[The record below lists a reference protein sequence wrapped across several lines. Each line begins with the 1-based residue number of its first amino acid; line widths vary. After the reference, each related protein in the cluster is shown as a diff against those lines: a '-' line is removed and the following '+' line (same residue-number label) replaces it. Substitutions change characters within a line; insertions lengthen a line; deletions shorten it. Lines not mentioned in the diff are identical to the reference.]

1 MTDHVPHRRVP
12 ERFSRPP
19 HDRSIR
25 VCVCLREEDDLVLA
39 GLSVDGFIISRATP
53 SELGSTSATRGVEAL
68 VVDADLPEVLSNI
81 AQIRR
86 SDSVISTLPIVL
98 VGIPG
103 ASLRS
108 GIDAV
113 EAGGDVFV
121 PRPLSAEDLGDRL
134 RALVELPG
142 GSSMISS
149 SESMDRP
156 SILPEVTI
164 RESTA
169 IRIPSTPPMRGKSEP
184 PIRVL
189 SEPPFRGKSEPPLHP
204 SMTPPGGPALSQNE
218 RLASTP
224 AALSPGLSEILRA
237 AVARVGGEGDLLLP
251 SIDDDAVDE
260 LIPSELLEPLDAPH
274 DALGED
280 SLAVSTQST
289 PSGPTRRH
297 SSRMMAAVNPN
308 AVRSSGTPTVTPLP
322 VSGDARLTGTLSR
335 FGTGALL
342 GAAARVRA
350 SGLLVLRS
358 STAEWSLTLTS
369 GHLLAISSSRSG
381 DEVGPLLAR
390 LGAIPREAARFA
402 MVQLDAG
409 LRATAGLAARG
420 YVAADTLAQALAT
433 AAREVCFDLLTLT
446 DVQWEIHPLENANE
460 IPLSPRSLDAL
471 LLLGSRARIEPD
483 DAFQALGGHEAT
495 LSFRSDAA
503 VPKGLNFTNIE
514 RDAIDLVRG
523 GARATAVV
531 NAFGTEP
538 FCALLCLAWLGALR
552 VEGPA
557 AMLNEPEPAIA
568 EERTRIRALLEAA
581 SNKDFFALMGISEW
595 STRSV
600 ALDAVKTRLT
610 EVEGLRVRHPQ
621 TDLAPV
627 IQALDEIH
635 ALLKQSDAWSRYV
648 AALRTRG

>member
-1 MTDHVPHRRVP
+1 M
-12 ERFSRPP
+12 
-19 HDRSIR
+19 
-25 VCVCLREEDDLVLA
+25 REEDDLILA
-39 GLSVDGFIISRATP
+39 ALSVDGFIIARATAD
-53 SELGSTSATRGVEAL
+53 ELGTTSAMRGVEAL

-81 AQIRR
+81 AKIRR

-98 VGIPG
+98 VGVAG

-121 PRPLSAEDLGDRL
+121 PRPLVADDLAARL
-134 RALVELPG
+134 RALVELPSG
-142 GSSMISS
+142 NPMISS
-149 SESMDRP
+149 LERDDDEP
-156 SILPEVTI
+156 ILPDVTV

-169 IRIPSTPPMRGKSEP
+169 IRIQSSPPPRA
-184 PIRVL
+184 
-189 SEPPFRGKSEPPLHP
+189 KSEPPLHASMAPPAGVSLTP
-204 SMTPPGGPALSQNE
+204 SE
-218 RLASTP
+218 RAASTP

-251 SIDDDAVDE
+251 SIDDDAIDE

-280 SLAVSTQST
+280 ALAVSTQST

-297 SSRMMAAVNPN
+297 SSRMMAVSASNSIRPQ
-308 AVRSSGTPTVTPLP
+308 GTPTVTPLP
-322 VSGDARLTGTLSR
+322 VSGDARLTGTLTR

-350 SGLLVLRS
+350 SGLLLLRAGN
-358 STAEWSLTLTS
+358 AEWTLSLTS

-446 DVQWEIHPLENANE
+446 EVQWEMLPLENANE

-471 LLLGSRARIEPD
+471 LLLGSRARIEPE
-483 DAFQALGGHEAT
+483 DAFNALGGHEAT

-503 VPKGLNFTNIE
+503 VPKGMEFTNIE

-523 GARATAVV
+523 GAKASSVID
-531 NAFGTEP
+531 AFGADP
-538 FCALLCLAWLGALR
+538 FCALLTLAWLGALR

-568 EERTRIRALLEAA
+568 EERTRIRALREAA
-581 SNKDFFALMGISEW
+581 AAKDYFALMGVSEW
-595 STRSV
+595 STR
-600 ALDAVKTRLT
+600 AIAEQAVRARLAD
-610 EVEGLRVRHPQ
+610 VDGLRVRHPQ
-621 TDLAPV
+621 SDLSSVLA
-627 IQALDEIH
+627 ALDEIH
-635 ALLKQSDAWSRYV
+635 ALLRQPEAWTRYV
-648 AALRTRG
+648 TALRTRPE